1 MDKGQTWL
9 DKQVK
14 ALIGDGDVS
23 HLPNAGQ
30 KIAWT
35 DDSHTP
41 PDMRLAYKIMK
52 DNNVTPEWIAMG
64 EELALMHEK
73 IMRVAKKMRED
84 YITRLRDAQVKN
96 SDVFTKEAETRWQS
110 AQNKI
115 AEMVANYNK
124 QLLTYN
130 ISKPP
135 HIEQRI
141 PLILDELLAQ

>member
-30 KIAWT
+30 KIAWA

-41 PDMRLAYKIMK
+41 ADMRLAYKVMK

-64 EELALMHEK
+64 EELTLMHEK
-73 IMRVAKKMRED
+73 IMRVINKMRED
-84 YITRLRDAQVKN
+84 YQTRLRDARVKS
-96 SDVFTKEAETRWQS
+96 SDVFIKEAETRWQS
-110 AQNKI
+110 AQSKI

-130 ISKPP
+130 ITKPP
-135 HIEQRI
+135 QIEQRI
-141 PLILDELLAQ
+141 PLSLEELLKQ

>member
-14 ALIGDGDVS
+14 ALIGDGDV
-23 HLPNAGQ
+23 PNAGQ
-30 KIAWT
+30 KIAWA

-41 PDMRLAYKIMK
+41 LDMRLAYKVMK

-64 EELALMHEK
+64 EELTLMHEK
-73 IMRVAKKMRED
+73 IMRVINKMRED
-84 YITRLRDAQVKN
+84 YQTRLRDARVKS
-96 SDVFTKEAETRWQS
+96 SDVFIKEAETRWQS
-110 AQNKI
+110 AQSKI

-130 ISKPP
+130 ITKPP
-135 HIEQRI
+135 QIEQRI
-141 PLILDELLAQ
+141 PLSLEELLKQ